1 MDAIHWAWLREGRHG
16 ATLLVAAQPG
26 AKTTAWVGLHDGAL
40 RIRIAAPALDDRG
53 NAALCAWL
61 ADALHVA
68 RRDVWIERGEKSRRK
83 QVAVRMPAVQALAFL
98 RPLLEQAQAQR
109 VSD

>member
-1 MDAIHWAWLREGRHG
+1 MGRPCWSQRNRGPKQPLWLACTMVLCAYASPLLHW
-16 ATLLVAAQPG
+16 TVAAMP
-26 AKTTAWVGLHDGAL
+26 HCAL
-40 RIRIAAPALDDRG
+40 GWPMP
-53 NAALCAWL
+53 CMW
-61 ADALHVA
+61 H